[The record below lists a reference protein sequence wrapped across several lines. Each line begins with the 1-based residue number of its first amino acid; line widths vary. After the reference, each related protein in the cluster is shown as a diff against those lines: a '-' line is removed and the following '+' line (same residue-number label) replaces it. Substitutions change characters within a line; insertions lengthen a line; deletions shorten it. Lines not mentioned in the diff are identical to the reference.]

1 MIIIIITAWQEEYQ
15 WNPQEPPRLQQYL
28 PATCAS
34 ASHFSAEEKSDRSGV
49 DIPTGAAAG
58 DLILSMLA
66 QPHNAGGPT
75 SEPVMLSE
83 DVILVHFQVFVS
95 WWFYHRC
102 WVSNSE

>member
-1 MIIIIITAWQEEYQ
+1 M
-15 WNPQEPPRLQQYL
+15 QQYL

-95 WWFYHRC
+95 WWFYHKC